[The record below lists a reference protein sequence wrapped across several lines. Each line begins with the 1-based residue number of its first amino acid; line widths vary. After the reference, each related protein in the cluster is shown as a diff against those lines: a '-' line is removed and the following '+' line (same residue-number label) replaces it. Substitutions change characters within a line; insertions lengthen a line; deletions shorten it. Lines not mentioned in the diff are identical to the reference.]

1 MTEEMRGW
9 GFRVLQRRH
18 KVDDATVALFRK
30 LPVAIVSD
38 CMSRMA
44 AGGSAIRPMHAGG
57 GFAGPA
63 LTVKTRPGDN
73 LMVHKAI
80 DLAEPGDVLV
90 VDAGGDLTNA
100 IIGEMMAAHAANR
113 GVTGIIINGAIR
125 DSKAIGE
132 ASFPIHAA
140 GVTHRG
146 PYRNG
151 PGEINVEVSIDGMVV
166 CPGDLVIGDDD
177 GILAVPHRDA
187 IAIHALAAAKKA
199 DEDAVMAKILAGTN
213 DRSWV
218 DAELACTA
226 CRFE

>member
-1 MTEEMRGW
+1 MAEDKRGW
-9 GFRVLQRRH
+9 GFRVLKRSH
-18 KVDDATVALFRK
+18 KVDEATAKLFREI
-30 LPVAIVSD
+30 PVAVVSD

-44 AGGSAIRPMHAGG
+44 AGGSRIRPMHAGG
-57 GFAGPA
+57 GFAGAA

-100 IIGEMMAAHAANR
+100 ILGEMMVAHAANR
-113 GVTGIIINGAIR
+113 GIAAIVVNGAIR
-125 DSKAIGE
+125 DSMAIGR
-132 ASFPIHAA
+132 ADFPVFAA

-151 PGEINVEVSIDGMVV
+151 PGEINVEISLDGMVV

-177 GILAVPHRDA
+177 GVLSVPFRDA
-187 IAIHALAAAKKA
+187 VAIYGLAAKKKA
-199 DEDAVMAKILAGTN
+199 EEDALMTKIIAGQN

-218 DAELACTA
+218 DAELAWTPCN
-226 CRFE
+226 FE